1 MKVGAQTNN
10 NVFYTGVVFSKH
22 YDVPAALK
30 LLIVLAE
37 SKIKILAHNYNHNNY
52 IKLNYRQIINIGILF
67 VFVSA
72 FLI

>member
-52 IKLNYRQIINIGILF
+52 ILN
-67 VFVSA
+67 
-72 FLI
+72 